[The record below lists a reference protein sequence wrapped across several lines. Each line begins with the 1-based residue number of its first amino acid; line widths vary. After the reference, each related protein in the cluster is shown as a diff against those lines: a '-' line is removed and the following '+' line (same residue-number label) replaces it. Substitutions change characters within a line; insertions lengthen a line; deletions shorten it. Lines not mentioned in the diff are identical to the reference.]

1 MSQKEYYQILGLEK
15 GASETEIKKAFRALA
30 LKYHPDKN
38 PGDKDA
44 ETKFKEVNEAYEV
57 LSDPE
62 KRRVYDSGGLPGG
75 INLEDIFGA
84 QTGQHHRNIFDLFA
98 NGMFGNQFGFQ
109 KQKRTPDAIFTIKV
123 SLEDLYHGVR
133 KKLSIERSVVCKECS
148 GVGATDR
155 SAIKKCSQ
163 CNGSGKTFFK
173 ANNSLGNIA
182 IERDC
187 QVCSG
192 KGNVVDRNLLC
203 KRCQG
208 NRTTKERQSVEFQI
222 PPGTGSQEKIR
233 LPGLS
238 DEAPDLKPGDI
249 IIQLQQIQHS
259 VFERQNHDLIVR
271 KKIKLIDALIGT
283 EIVIRHLDGKE
294 YRLQLPDLE
303 NYKPGDIRMIQG
315 LGMVS
320 SNKTGNLYVQIDVEF
335 PGQRITDSYKR
346 ELLESVLGTGSVI
359 SHSSDSITKQ
369 MPRVNSSS
377 SNNTGGSK
385 SDSVQCA
392 QQ

>member
-1 MSQKEYYQILGLEK
+1 MSSTKEYYQILGLDK

-38 PGDKDA
+38 SGDKEA

-62 KRRVYDSGGLPGG
+62 KRRIYDSGGMAGG
-75 INLEDIFGA
+75 INLEDLFNG
-84 QTGQHHRNIFDLFA
+84 GQRHHNIFNLFA
-98 NGMFGNQFGFQ
+98 NGMFGNQGAGGFNRQ
-109 KQKRTPDAIFTIKV
+109 RKTPDATFTIKV
-123 SLEDLYHGVR
+123 SLDELFHGVR
-133 KKLSIERSVVCKECS
+133 KKLSIERAVVCKECS
-148 GVGATDR
+148 GVGAMDR

-173 ANNSLGNIA
+173 ASNSSNVA

-192 KGNVVDRNLLC
+192 KGNVVDRNLIC

-208 NRTTKERQSVEFQI
+208 NRTIKEKQSVEFQI

-249 IIQLQQIQHS
+249 VIQLQQIEHQL
-259 VFERQNHDLIVR
+259 FKRQNLDLILR
-271 KKIKLIDALIGT
+271 KKINLIDALLGT

-294 YRLQLPDLE
+294 YRLQLPDME
-303 NYKPGDIRMIQG
+303 NYKPGDLRMIPG
-315 LGMVS
+315 LGMITS
-320 SNKTGNLYVQIDVEF
+320 SKAGNLYVQIDIEF
-335 PGQRITDSYKR
+335 PNQRINDPAKR
-346 ELLESVLGTGSVI
+346 DLLESVLGKGTTVSY
-359 SHSSDSITKQ
+359 SSDSITKQ
-369 MPRVNSSS
+369 SLKAQQQDNSQGQRHE
-377 SNNTGGSK
+377 N
-385 SDSVQCA
+385 VQCA